1 MKYQKQ
7 LDDCNAR
14 LASGNI
20 GFTVEIKNNALTL
33 RGLLPPKTG
42 SGDSYGCDSRRTMQ
56 RIYLGYPPMLEGIK
70 QAEKDAISVRAQLI
84 EKRFDWLDWSPKLK
98 KAFENP
104 PDNTIAALVLRF
116 EKDYFTRKAR
126 NPKSQTTWDKDY
138 QAVYKHLP
146 QDKQFTGEIIMSAIA
161 NTTPETRTRS
171 RYVQALR
178 ILAKFAGIEIDLTQY
193 GKGYSPA
200 KVNIRELPTDE
211 QIELYHSLIPTDAW
225 QNAYALIAV
234 FGLRPHELLHL
245 DLSEL
250 PILKVLENTKTGC
263 RNIRPLHPEWIEK
276 FEIAPFLELPN
287 ITAKRNDEIGSRV
300 GHQFKRYA
308 IPFPP
313 YNLRHAYAVR
323 CSIAYQMPVAIAAK
337 MMGHSAAVHQS
348 VYLKHLSEESV
359 AEIYAKKLVEYHQ

>member
-7 LDDCNAR
+7 LDDCNSR

-42 SGDSYGCDSRRTMQ
+42 SGDRTMQ

-84 EKRFDWLDWSPKLK
+84 EKRFNWLDWSPKLK

-104 PDNTIAALVLRF
+104 PDNTIAALVARF

-161 NTTPETRTRS
+161 KTVPETRTRS

-178 ILAKFAGIEIDLTQY
+178 LLAEFAKIEIDLSQY

-211 QIELYHSLIPTDAW
+211 QIELYHSLIPTKAW
-225 QNAYALIAV
+225 KNAYALIAV
-234 FGLRPHELLHL
+234 YGLRPHELLHL

-263 RNIRPLHPEWIEK
+263 RNIRPLHPEWLAK
-276 FEIAPFLELPN
+276 FKIAKSMELPN
-287 ITAKRNDEIGSRV
+287 ITASKNTEIGSRV

-348 VYLKHLSEESV
+348 VYLKHLTEDSV
-359 AEIYAKKLVEYHQ
+359 SEIYQKKVSEFKV